1 MCTVVGT
8 EFANSCQTLS
18 ISLKYFRHPRQ
29 AIYHSSISLPSVS
42 ESLIPAY
49 LQTCTTLN
57 RAPFSSLLLQ
67 QLPNMVSTNLET
79 NSLPVPEDKRT
90 AKEAMAN
97 GGSKADS
104 VADIKYLTGV
114 KLLLCL
120 GSITLIAFLMLLDQ
134 SILATVRSSR
144 VP

>member
-1 MCTVVGT
+1 
-8 EFANSCQTLS
+8 
-18 ISLKYFRHPRQ
+18 
-29 AIYHSSISLPSVS
+29 
-42 ESLIPAY
+42 
-49 LQTCTTLN
+49 
-57 RAPFSSLLLQ
+57 
-67 QLPNMVSTNLET
+67 
-79 NSLPVPEDKRT
+79 VPEDKRT